1 MKPVPQMPA
10 MGQQAEGHEQ
20 AVWSNSTMQQKKVS
34 QSVPDTT
41 PLSKEEKRS
50 LGQRIRSLNPKYLKG
65 IVKIVHPDQK
75 LVSSTLK
82 FDINKLPPHIS
93 RELSKYVDQ

>member
-1 MKPVPQMPA
+1 MNIAKF
-10 MGQQAEGHEQ
+10 
-20 AVWSNSTMQQKKVS
+20 SNYSLNAIADLNLEVS